1 MPKLTATAG
10 IDIDDGV
17 YPATL
22 VEVRVEDPTVNS
34 PNQSQWLKWIFV
46 VQDGSGDPPEMSVP
60 SSYNFTPKSKAR
72 GWVEALMGR
81 KMDMGEEIDTDSL
94 CPMDCQVTIKNDPVS
109 GFARIVD
116 VMGKR
121 RARDP
126 GARATGRRPAG
137 AGTEASASATRPQ
150 AQERRPAQDV
160 DGVEVDDGN
169 DDIPF

>member
-1 MPKLTATAG
+1 MPKLRATAG

-22 VEVRVEDPTVNS
+22 VEIRVEDPTVNS
-34 PNQSQWLKWIFV
+34 PNQDQWLKWIFI
-46 VQDGSGDPPEMSVP
+46 VQDGSDEPPEMSVP

-72 GWVEALMGR
+72 GWVESLLGR
-81 KMDMGEEIDTDSL
+81 KLEIDEEIDTDTL
-94 CPMDCQVTIKNDPVS
+94 CPTDCQVTVKNDPAS

-121 RARDP
+121 RARP
-126 GARATGRRPAG
+126 QQRQAARPPEQAPRPAHPRQQPQG
-137 AGTEASASATRPQ
+137 RPPAGQ
-150 AQERRPAQDV
+150 QL
-160 DGVEVDDGN
+160 DGVEVGGD